1 MIGSVLN
8 LGAMLLNLAKFAY
21 PDSKEVDSAGR
32 VLDTARH
39 SYNVLNTTSISQ
51 SANRAVISPMVGVD
65 SSILH
70 QEYMSDVM
78 QVVQLR
84 DIVSVLT
91 HLSLQGS
98 TGMGVKIENLLG
110 SVQPNRGGMMAL
122 MGCEAFSDGPS
133 TKENN
138 PRNPDGSRK
147 TPTINTTDGVTKD
160 LMEYGPLAV
169 GKVVQAEVYNEHGN
183 KVTFPL
189 TFRQSPVPINLADME
204 LIFSAAKP
212 EDGFF
217 ARMMMVKTGEIT
229 FPEFLTGR
237 DLVKDRFK
245 IKNQDMSGY
254 YKEAN
259 KRENANRAAAL
270 TTGVISMNT
279 MANTFIVSSDT
290 ANQIELSIGKRFSDP
305 RSRSKIFQSVKANT
319 VVVCNEDRGIF
330 TFYTNGVDMPE
341 VYTRKDVTVKS
352 KKDPGN
358 TLNDLVKLLNGG
370 M

>member
-1 MIGSVLN
+1 MIGTVLN
-8 LGAMLLNLAKFAY
+8 LGTMFLNLAKFAY
-21 PDSKEVDSAGR
+21 PDNKDVDSAGR

-51 SANRAVISPMVGVD
+51 SANRAVIAPMVGVD

-84 DIVSVLT
+84 DIVAVLT

-98 TGMGVKIENLLG
+98 TGMGLKIENLLG
-110 SVQPNRGGMMAL
+110 QVQPNRGGMMAL
-122 MGCEAFSDGPS
+122 MGCEAFNAGPGASSPRNSDG
-133 TKENN
+133 T
-138 PRNPDGSRK
+138 RK
-147 TPTINTTDGVTKD
+147 TPTINATDGASKD

-189 TFRQSPVPINLADME
+189 TFRQSPVPINLKDLE

-237 DLVKDRFK
+237 DLIKERFK

-259 KRENANRAAAL
+259 KRENANRSAAL
-270 TTGVISMNT
+270 RTGVISMNT
-279 MANTFIVSSDT
+279 MANTFIMSADT
-290 ANQIELSIGKRFSDP
+290 AVQVELQIGKRFADA
-305 RSRSKIFQSVKANT
+305 RSRDKIFQSVKANT
-319 VVVCNEDRGIF
+319 IVVCNEDRGVF

-341 VYTRKDVTVKS
+341 VYTRKDITVKS

>member
-1 MIGSVLN
+1 MIGTALN
-8 LGAMLLNLAKFAY
+8 LGAMLLNLAKFAM
-21 PDSKEVDSAGR
+21 PENKDVDSAGR
-32 VLDTARH
+32 IIDTARH

-51 SANRAVISPMVGVD
+51 SANRAVIAPMVGVD
-65 SSILH
+65 STILH

-84 DIVSVLT
+84 DIISVLT
-91 HLSLQGS
+91 HLNLQGS
-98 TGMGVKIENLLG
+98 VGMGVKIENLLG
-110 SVQPNRGGMMAL
+110 SIQPNRGGMMAYL
-122 MGCEAFSDGPS
+122 GCEAYTDGPKATS
-133 TKENN
+133 NK
-138 PRNPDGSRK
+138 NPDGTFK
-147 TPTINTTDGVTKD
+147 NPTQSSDGASKD

-189 TFRQSPVPINLADME
+189 TFRQSPVPINLKDLE

-217 ARMMMVKTGEIT
+217 ARLMMVKTGEIT

-237 DLVKDRFK
+237 DLIKDRFK

-254 YKEAN
+254 YKEAD
-259 KRENANRAAAL
+259 KRERANRAAAL
-270 TTGVISMNT
+270 RTGVISMNT
-279 MANTFIVSSDT
+279 MANTFIMSNDT
-290 ANQIELSIGKRFSDP
+290 ANQVELQIGKRFADP
-305 RSRSKIFQSVKANT
+305 RSREKIFKSVKANT
-319 VVVCNEDRGIF
+319 IVVCNEDRGVF

-341 VYTRKDVTVKS
+341 IYTRKDIAVKS
-352 KKDPGN
+352 KKDSGN

>member
-1 MIGSVLN
+1 MIGTVLN
-8 LGAMLLNLAKFAY
+8 LGSMLLSLAKFAY
-21 PDSKEVDSAGR
+21 PDNKDVDSAGR
-32 VLDTARH
+32 AIDTARH

-51 SANRAVISPMVGVD
+51 SANRAVIAPMVGID
-65 SSILH
+65 STILH
-70 QEYMSDVM
+70 QEYMNDLM
-78 QVVQLR
+78 QIVQLR
-84 DIVSVLT
+84 DIIAVLT
-91 HLSLQGS
+91 HLNLQGS
-98 TGMGVKIENLLG
+98 VGMGVKIENLLG
-110 SVQPNRGGMMAL
+110 NVQPNRAGMMAY
-122 MGCEAFSDGPS
+122 MGCEAYNTGPVPAASPKNSDGTSKNPS
-133 TKENN
+133 IGS
-138 PRNPDGSRK
+138 DGA
-147 TPTINTTDGVTKD
+147 TKD

-189 TFRQSPVPINLADME
+189 TFRQSPVPINLTDLE

-237 DLVKDRFK
+237 DLVKDRFR

-254 YKEAN
+254 YKEAT
-259 KRENANRAAAL
+259 KRESANRAAAL
-270 TTGVISMNT
+270 RTGVISMNT
-279 MANTFIVSSDT
+279 MANTFIMSSDT
-290 ANQIELSIGKRFSDP
+290 AMQVELNIGKRFSDP
-305 RSRSKIFQSVKANT
+305 RSRDKIFQSVKANT
-319 VVVCNEDRGIF
+319 IVVCNEDRGVY

-341 VYTRKDVTVKS
+341 VYTRKEITVKA
-352 KKDPGN
+352 KKDSGN